1 MASNLTII
9 ENTDKAREE
18 YGTLWG
24 INYINISEEDIK
36 ALYEGKCLAYDDGEY
51 STFITLDK
59 EDDEN
64 ESV

>member
-36 ALYEGKCLAYDDGEY
+36 ALYERKMFSLRRWRIFNVYN
-51 STFITLDK
+51 FR
-59 EDDEN
+59 
-64 ESV
+64 

>member
-9 ENTDKAREE
+9 ENTDEAREE

-36 ALYEGKCLAYDDGEY
+36 ALYERKMLSLRRWRIFNVYN
-51 STFITLDK
+51 FR
-59 EDDEN
+59 
-64 ESV
+64 

>member
-36 ALYEGKCLAYDDGEY
+36 ALYERKMLSLRRWRIFNIYN
-51 STFITLDK
+51 FR
-59 EDDEN
+59 
-64 ESV
+64 

>member
-18 YGTLWG
+18 YGTLCG

-36 ALYEGKCLAYDDGEY
+36 ALYERKMLSLRRWRIFNIYN
-51 STFITLDK
+51 FR
-59 EDDEN
+59 
-64 ESV
+64 

>member
-9 ENTDKAREE
+9 ENTDEAREE

-36 ALYEGKCLAYDDGEY
+36 ALYERKMFSLRRWRIFNIYN
-51 STFITLDK
+51 FR
-59 EDDEN
+59 
-64 ESV
+64 

>member
-9 ENTDKAREE
+9 KNTDEAREE

-36 ALYEGKCLAYDDGEY
+36 ALYERKMLSLRRWRIFNVYN
-51 STFITLDK
+51 FR
-59 EDDEN
+59 
-64 ESV
+64 

>member
-9 ENTDKAREE
+9 ENTDEAREE

-36 ALYEGKCLAYDDGEY
+36 ALYERKMLSLRRWRIFNIYN
-51 STFITLDK
+51 FR
-59 EDDEN
+59 
-64 ESV
+64 